1 MSEMKHMVMAAV
13 AGLMMAQTAA
23 AQWNADSTEW
33 DSYERWRLGGY
44 GEAVAAFKDY
54 KTDRMRNASMG
65 ATHERRNTIAIPR
78 FVIAGDYKFNRHWN
92 LGVEIEFEAGG
103 TGTAIEIEEG
113 ENQFEYETEVEKGG
127 EVALEQFHITY
138 HLNQYFN
145 ARVGHM
151 IVPVGLTNAH
161 HEPISFFG
169 TVRPEGEST
178 IIPNTWH
185 ETGIGF
191 FGQFGKRWASFDWE
205 AQIVAGLN
213 VNGFQRKTWVAGGK
227 QGLFEVDNFT
237 SPAYV
242 FRLNYRGIPGLRL
255 GASVYYCNDCTSNAD
270 PSKVS
275 GYNFTAPLVIWSV
288 DAQYV
293 NRWVIARAN
302 VLRGHLSNSYKV
314 GVANNLSLGKNTP
327 YSRMTPV
334 GEVAVSYGGEA
345 GLRLKGFVHS
355 SKMPDIIPFVRYEY
369 YNPQEK
375 VEAPELPDPRF
386 RVSMWTAGI
395 NYRPLPYL
403 VVKADYTTRRIGGG
417 AYNSENEFALGVAFT
432 GWFFGD
438 KASQAR
444 AAARKARKKSNN

>member
-1 MSEMKHMVMAAV
+1 MAA
-13 AGLMMAQTAA
+13 ALGLAMAQTAT

-54 KTDRMRNASMG
+54 KTDRMRNAAMG
-65 ATHERRNTIAIPR
+65 ATRERRNTIAIPR
-78 FVIAGDYKFNRHWN
+78 FVIAGDYKFNNHWN

-151 IVPVGLTNAH
+151 VVPVGMNNAH

-169 TVRPEGEST
+169 TMRPEGEHT

-185 ETGIGF
+185 ETGVAF
-191 FGQFGKRWASFDWE
+191 FGQLGRRWASFDWMG
-205 AQIVAGLN
+205 QIVAGLN
-213 VNGFQRKTWVAGGK
+213 VNGFQRKTWVADGK

-237 SPAYV
+237 SPGYV

-275 GYNFTAPLVIWSV
+275 GYDFSAPLVIWNV
-288 DAQYV
+288 DAQYM
-293 NRWVIARAN
+293 NRWVIARAS

-327 YSRMTPV
+327 YSRKTPV
-334 GEVAVSYGGEA
+334 GKVAVSYCGEV
-345 GLRLKGFVHS
+345 GLRIKGFVRNP
-355 SKMPDIIPFVRYEY
+355 KMPDIIPFVHYEY
-369 YNPQEK
+369 YNPQEE
-375 VEAPELPDPRF
+375 VEQPELPDARF
-386 RVSMWTAGI
+386 RTSMWTAGI

-403 VVKADYTTRRIGGG
+403 IVKADYTTRSIGGG

-444 AAARKARKKSNN
+444 AAARKARKKNN